1 MLLRTSAKENA
12 RHQLLIVDLRGGEP
26 ANHSISSHH
35 DFDLRTD
42 SEVLGHR
49 KRLDIYRIEDHPT
62 VGHVCRLA
70 LKVGGHP
77 RIPSVVAL
85 DL

>member
-1 MLLRTSAKENA
+1 MLLRTSAKDNA

-26 ANHSISSHH
+26 ANHNISSHH
-35 DFDLRTD
+35 DF
-42 SEVLGHR
+42 VLGSVTTVLGRR
-49 KRLDIYRIEDHPT
+49 KRLDIYRIEDHPI
-62 VGHVCRLA
+62 VGHGCRLA
-70 LKVGGHP
+70 LKVGGRP